1 MDVVLMRHG
10 ESEANFENYWTGWLD
25 VSLTEKGQEQAR
37 KAGEKIKNAQIEFDA
52 AFTSVLKRASLTCQ
66 IILEESDQLWIPKF
80 KTWRLNE
87 RHYGALVGKN
97 KDEMAREF
105 GADQVKRWRRD
116 YYEMPPLVEENHFD
130 RRYAQLADQDI
141 PHGENL
147 QMTVQ
152 RVAPLWQDEIAPL
165 LGSGK
170 NVLITGHG
178 NSLRALVKYLE
189 DVPEDQMDT
198 IDISNAQPIHY
209 RFDKNL
215 QIVNKSIL

>member
-1 MDVVLMRHG
+1 
-10 ESEANFENYWTGWLD
+10 
-25 VSLTEKGQEQAR
+25 
-37 KAGEKIKNAQIEFDA
+37 
-52 AFTSVLKRASLTCQ
+52 
-66 IILEESDQLWIPKF
+66 
-80 KTWRLNE
+80 
-87 RHYGALVGKN
+87 
-97 KDEMAREF
+97 
-105 GADQVKRWRRD
+105 
-116 YYEMPPLVEENHFD
+116 MPPLVEENHFD

-198 IDISNAQPIHY
+198 IDIPNAHRSTTALI
-209 RFDKNL
+209 RTCRS
-215 QIVNKSIL
+215 SINRSSKDEYWLKEIALCFRIFHKTIINYGILLKELEE

>member
-66 IILEESDQLWIPKF
+66 IILEESDQLWIPTF

-105 GADQVKRWRRD
+105 GADQVKRW
-116 YYEMPPLVEENHFD
+116 
-130 RRYAQLADQDI
+130 
-141 PHGENL
+141 
-147 QMTVQ
+147 
-152 RVAPLWQDEIAPL
+152 
-165 LGSGK
+165 
-170 NVLITGHG
+170 ITGHG

-198 IDISNAQPIHY
+198 IDIPNAQPIHY

>member
-1 MDVVLMRHG
+1 
-10 ESEANFENYWTGWLD
+10 
-25 VSLTEKGQEQAR
+25 
-37 KAGEKIKNAQIEFDA
+37 
-52 AFTSVLKRASLTCQ
+52 
-66 IILEESDQLWIPKF
+66 
-80 KTWRLNE
+80 
-87 RHYGALVGKN
+87 
-97 KDEMAREF
+97 
-105 GADQVKRWRRD
+105 
-116 YYEMPPLVEENHFD
+116 MPPLVEENHFD

-189 DVPEDQMDT
+189 DVPKTKWIPLIFPMRGRST
-198 IDISNAQPIHY
+198 TALIRTCRS
-209 RFDKNL
+209 
-215 QIVNKSIL
+215 SINRSSKDEYWLKEIALCFRIFIKLS